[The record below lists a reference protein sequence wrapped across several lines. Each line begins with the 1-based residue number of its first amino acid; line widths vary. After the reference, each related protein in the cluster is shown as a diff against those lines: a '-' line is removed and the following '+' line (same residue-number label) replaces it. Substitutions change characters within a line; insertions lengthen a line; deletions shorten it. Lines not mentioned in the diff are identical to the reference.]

1 LSDIRIQKEDFDV
14 SAEIAAL
21 SEGRIDIGAV
31 ASFTGKVRGDG
42 DLMALHLEHYPA
54 MTVREIETHIA
65 EANARW
71 PLMGVRVVHRVGR
84 LQPGDNIVFVAAA
97 SAHRKDAF
105 EAADFLMDY
114 LKTRAPFWKFEERAG
129 GDGDWVAARTSD
141 DDSVK
146 RWR

>member
-1 LSDIRIQKEDFDV
+1 
-14 SAEIAAL
+14 
-21 SEGRIDIGAV
+21 
-31 ASFTGKVRGDG
+31 
-42 DLMALHLEHYPA
+42 
-54 MTVREIETHIA
+54 
-65 EANARW
+65 
-71 PLMGVRVVHRVGR
+71 
-84 LQPGDNIVFVAAA
+84 
-97 SAHRKDAF
+97 RKDAF